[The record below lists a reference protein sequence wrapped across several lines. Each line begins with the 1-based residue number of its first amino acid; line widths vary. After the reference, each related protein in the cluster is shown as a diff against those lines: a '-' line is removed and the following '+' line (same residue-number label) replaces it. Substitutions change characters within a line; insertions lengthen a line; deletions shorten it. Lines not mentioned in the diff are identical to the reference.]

1 MYCLANVSRKMSATC
16 FQPLDAEKKINDF
29 LKFSFSRSFPG
40 IYRETLSTETLLET
54 AKKDVDTRIFL

>member
-1 MYCLANVSRKMSATC
+1 MSATC

-54 AKKDVDTRIFL
+54 AKKDFDTRIFL